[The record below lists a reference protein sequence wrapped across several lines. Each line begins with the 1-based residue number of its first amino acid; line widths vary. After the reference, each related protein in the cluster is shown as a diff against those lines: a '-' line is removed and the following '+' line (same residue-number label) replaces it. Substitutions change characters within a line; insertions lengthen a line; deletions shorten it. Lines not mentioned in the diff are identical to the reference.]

1 MFFRLIISLRTQHVY
16 GFVSIPSA
24 LRLHDGIQAVEPVFS
39 PASAR
44 LAKTLVLYVVPD
56 RASDL
61 AAAVEEHATVGA
73 GRVQVAVA
81 AMLIVAVRTA
91 VAVDDP
97 GRTSRATY

>member
-1 MFFRLIISLRTQHVY
+1 MLSL
-16 GFVSIPSA
+16 
-24 LRLHDGIQAVEPVFS
+24 
-39 PASAR
+39 ASAR

-81 AMLIVAVRTA
+81 AMLPVAVRTV
-91 VAVDDP
+91 VAVKDTERS
-97 GRTSRATY
+97 GRAT